1 MNNIRLRKLQKVN
14 MLQIY
19 WDRQEASGIKT
30 KIRAERKNELGAINR
45 SYPSPIS
52 SYSHS

>member
-19 WDRQEASGIKT
+19 WDRQEASGIKNEN
-30 KIRAERKNELGAINR
+30 KSWAQERVGG
-45 SYPSPIS
+45 P
-52 SYSHS
+52 